1 MPSPAVMLPAMLVAV
16 LLVPA
21 PAGLAAG
28 EPGENPEAIGPEEY
42 EIYNRIVESKF
53 LTSDTSMVLIQ
64 ELTATRLGPSGLP
77 FSPEWFEENQFFDG
91 RVPGSLVADFLFKTR
106 KPSRLTATFDFG
118 ARYRLIPRDEGQQ
131 ERLSLPLSPMV
142 RAIQSFSGTILLEF
156 SRVAFTP
163 KEDLGL
169 VYVGNERPD
178 GTGAGML
185 LLLRRSNRAWDFVD
199 TEIVWTVRESE
210 P

>member
-1 MPSPAVMLPAMLVAV
+1 MRSLRVLLSVMVVAV

-21 PAGLAAG
+21 PADPAAG
-28 EPGENPEAIGPEEY
+28 ERGENHEAVAPEEY
-42 EIYNRIVESKF
+42 EIYNRIVASKF
-53 LTSDTSMVLIQ
+53 LTSDTSMVLIH
-64 ELTATRLGPSGLP
+64 ELTAVRLGPSGLL
-77 FSPEWFEENQFFDG
+77 FSREWFEENQVFDG
-91 RVPGSLVADFLFKTR
+91 RVPRALMADFLSKTHE
-106 KPSRLTATFDFG
+106 PSRLAAKFDVG
-118 ARYRLIPRDEGQQ
+118 VRYRLIPLDEGQR
-131 ERLSLPLSPMV
+131 ERVSFPPAPV
-142 RAIQSFSGTILLEF
+142 RAIQSSSTTIFLEF

-185 LLLRRSNRAWDFVD
+185 VLLRRSGREWHFVD
-199 TEIVWTVRESE
+199 TEIVWTVRDSE

>member
-1 MPSPAVMLPAMLVAV
+1 
-16 LLVPA
+16 
-21 PAGLAAG
+21 
-28 EPGENPEAIGPEEY
+28 
-42 EIYNRIVESKF
+42 
-53 LTSDTSMVLIQ
+53 MVIIQ